1 MPHIFIEHSA
11 NLSTRIDLG
20 ALTHTVHRA
29 ALATGVFPEG
39 GIRTR
44 CVPREDYLIA
54 DGHIDNA
61 FVHLVLRIGSG
72 RDLATRQR
80 AANAVFE
87 ALCEFLEPDMSSHPL
102 GVSLEIQEI
111 VPETSHKKSNLHEY
125 VKRRQEVEHE

>member
-11 NLSTRIDLG
+11 NLSARIDLG
-20 ALTHTVHRA
+20 DLTHTVHQA

-44 CVPREDYLIA
+44 RVPREGYLIA
-54 DGHIDNA
+54 DGHSDNA

-72 RDLATRQR
+72 RDLDTRQR

-87 ALCEFLEPDMSSHPL
+87 ALCEFLEPDMASHPL

-111 VPETSHKKSNLHEY
+111 VPETSHKKSNLHAY
-125 VKRRQEVEHE
+125 VKRRQETNHE